1 MKIIS
6 LWEPWMT
13 FMLRG
18 YKKWE
23 TRSWAP
29 SYRGPIALHAAK
41 TRECLDDA
49 GFKLTEAG
57 IKASIFDPDPPGF
70 PQKPEDWPLGCI
82 VAVATLKDCIS
93 TEKATPSA
101 QEKALGDYSP
111 ERFAW
116 VFENFRLVKPLAFR
130 GMQGLKDLPAEVEAK
145 LEYLAAA

>member
-18 YKKWE
+18 WKKWE

-29 SYRGPIALHAAK
+29 SYRGPMALHAAK
-41 TRECLDDA
+41 TTKCLDDA
-49 GFKLTEAG
+49 ELMLTAAG
-57 IKASIFDPDPPGF
+57 IKGSIFDPDPPGF
-70 PQKPEDWPLGCI
+70 PQEKKDWPLGCI
-82 VAVATLKDCIS
+82 VAVAVLKDCIP
-93 TEKATPSA
+93 TEKANPSP
-101 QEKALGDYSP
+101 QERALGDYSP

-116 VFENFRLVKPLAFR
+116 IFENFRPVKALPFR
-130 GMQGLKDLPAEVEAK
+130 GMQGLKPLPAEVEAK